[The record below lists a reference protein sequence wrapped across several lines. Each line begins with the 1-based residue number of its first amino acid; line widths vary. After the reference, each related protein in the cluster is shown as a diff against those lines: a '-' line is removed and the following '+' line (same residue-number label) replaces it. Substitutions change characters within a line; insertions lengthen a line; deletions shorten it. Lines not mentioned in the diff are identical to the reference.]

1 MKKAVVFFADGFE
14 EIEGLTN
21 VDVLRRAGC
30 AVQMLSVGSPDGMVK
45 SAHDVVVR
53 CDGRAEEVSDAW
65 DLVVFPGGMP
75 GSVNLR
81 ESAICRQ
88 AAQDVL
94 RRGGIVAAICAA
106 PIVLAAAGCLE
117 GRPYTCYPGIEKK
130 IGGNYTGERVV
141 VDGQIITGCGPGAS
155 LEFALAIVEKLFGA
169 EKAQEL
175 FRGMRAK

>member
-1 MKKAVVFFADGFE
+1 MKKAVVFFAEGFE
-14 EIEGLTN
+14 EVEGLTC

-30 AVQMLSVGSPDGMVK
+30 AVKMLSVGSADGMVK

-75 GSVNLR
+75 GAVNLR
-81 ESAICRQ
+81 GSAVCLR

-106 PIVLAAAGCLE
+106 PIVLHAAGCLE
-117 GRPYTCYPGIEKK
+117 GRAYTCYPGFDQK
-130 IGGNYTGERVV
+130 IGGNYTGARVQ

-155 LEFALAIVEKLFGA
+155 LEFALAIVEKLIGA

-175 FRGMRAK
+175 SRGMLQK